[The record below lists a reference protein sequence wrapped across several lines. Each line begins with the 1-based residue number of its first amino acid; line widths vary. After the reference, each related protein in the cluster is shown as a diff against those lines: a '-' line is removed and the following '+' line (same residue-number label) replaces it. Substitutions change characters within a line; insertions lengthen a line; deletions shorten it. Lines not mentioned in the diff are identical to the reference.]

1 MGLMQFGNCEIA
13 ADGKS
18 ATPTANIQ
26 PLGTAKDVIM
36 TSLTN
41 LVHHKGFN
49 NMAQAFGMAEDMFMK
64 GMCKD
69 ASQGVLMITYGKPS
83 FAYMTN
89 EMVEQ
94 LDDKHIYRYFVVVN
108 NDGPNSDTMKM
119 IKKCDH
125 FPLGRGPW

>member
-1 MGLMQFGNCEIA
+1 ME
-13 ADGKS
+13 
-18 ATPTANIQ
+18 TPTANIQ
-26 PLGTAKDVIM
+26 HLGIVKDVIM

-69 ASQGVLMITYGKPS
+69 ASQGVLMITDLQPS

-94 LDDKHIYRYFVVVN
+94 LDDKHGTATGPYISKSWVVQQRLNSCMDSFSAFWFINLLASSFVIHWVFV
-108 NDGPNSDTMKM
+108 G
-119 IKKCDH
+119 
-125 FPLGRGPW
+125 L